1 MKDKKSI
8 NIWVGSLAGFILST
22 LLVTVGFWKTILM
35 ALMSRL
41 WTGWIG
47 YLLEAYNVDLS
58 IVSKIFTRKN

>member
-22 LLVTVGFWKTILM
+22 LLVTVGFWKTILIIVVTLL
-35 ALMSRL
+35 A
-41 WTGWIG
+41 GWIG

>member
-8 NIWVGSLAGFILST
+8 NIWVGGLAGFILST
-22 LLVTVGFWKTILM
+22 LLVTVGFWKTIVIIVVTLL
-35 ALMSRL
+35 A
-41 WTGWIG
+41 GWIG

>member
-8 NIWVGSLAGFILST
+8 NIWVGGLAGFILST
-22 LLVTVGFWKTILM
+22 LLVTVGFWKTILIIVVT
-35 ALMSRL
+35 LL
-41 WTGWIG
+41 VGWIG

>member
-8 NIWVGSLAGFILST
+8 NIWVGGLAGFILST
-22 LLVTVGFWKTILM
+22 LLVTVGFWKTILIIVVTLL
-35 ALMSRL
+35 A
-41 WTGWIG
+41 GWVG

>member
-8 NIWVGSLAGFILST
+8 NIGVGGLAGFILST
-22 LLVTVGFWKTILM
+22 LLVTVGFWKTILIIVVTLL
-35 ALMSRL
+35 A
-41 WTGWIG
+41 GWIG

>member
-8 NIWVGSLAGFILST
+8 NIWVGGLAGFILST
-22 LLVTVGFWKTILM
+22 LLVTVGFWKTILIVVVTLL
-35 ALMSRL
+35 A
-41 WTGWIG
+41 GWIG

>member
-8 NIWVGSLAGFILST
+8 NIWVGGLAGFVLST
-22 LLVTVGFWKTILM
+22 LLVTVGFWKTILIIVVTLL
-35 ALMSRL
+35 A
-41 WTGWIG
+41 GWIG

>member
-8 NIWVGSLAGFILST
+8 NIWVGGLAGFILST
-22 LLVTVGFWKTILM
+22 LLVTVGFWKTILIIVV
-35 ALMSRL
+35 ALL
-41 WTGWIG
+41 AGWIG

>member
-8 NIWVGSLAGFILST
+8 NIWVGGLVGFILST
-22 LLVTVGFWKTILM
+22 LLVTVGFWKTILIIVVTLL
-35 ALMSRL
+35 A
-41 WTGWIG
+41 GWIG

>member
-8 NIWVGSLAGFILST
+8 NIWVGGLAGFILST
-22 LLVTVGFWKTILM
+22 LLVTVGFLKTILIIVVTLL
-35 ALMSRL
+35 A
-41 WTGWIG
+41 GWIG

>member
-22 LLVTVGFWKTILM
+22 LLVTVGFWKTILIIVVT
-35 ALMSRL
+35 LLS
-41 WTGWIG
+41 GWIG

>member
-8 NIWVGSLAGFILST
+8 NIWVGGLAGFILST
-22 LLVTVGFWKTILM
+22 LLVTVGFWRTILIIVVTLL
-35 ALMSRL
+35 A
-41 WTGWIG
+41 GWIG

>member
-8 NIWVGSLAGFILST
+8 NIWVGGLAGFILSP
-22 LLVTVGFWKTILM
+22 LLVTVGFWKTILIIVVTLL
-35 ALMSRL
+35 A
-41 WTGWIG
+41 GWIG

>member
-8 NIWVGSLAGFILST
+8 NIWIGGLAGFILTT
-22 LLVTVGFWKTILM
+22 LLVTVGFWKTILIIVVTLL
-35 ALMSRL
+35 A
-41 WTGWIG
+41 GWIG

>member
-8 NIWVGSLAGFILST
+8 NIWVGGLAGFILPT
-22 LLVTVGFWKTILM
+22 LLVTVGFWKTILIIVVTLL
-35 ALMSRL
+35 A
-41 WTGWIG
+41 GWIG

>member
-8 NIWVGSLAGFILST
+8 NIWVGGLAGLILST
-22 LLVTVGFWKTILM
+22 LLVTVGFWKTILIIVVTLL
-35 ALMSRL
+35 A
-41 WTGWIG
+41 GWIG

>member
-8 NIWVGSLAGFILST
+8 NIWVGGLAGFILST
-22 LLVTVGFWKTILM
+22 LLVTVGFWKTVLIIVVTLL
-35 ALMSRL
+35 A
-41 WTGWIG
+41 GWIG

>member
-8 NIWVGSLAGFILST
+8 NIWVGGLAGFIQST
-22 LLVTVGFWKTILM
+22 LLVTVGFWKTILIIVVTLL
-35 ALMSRL
+35 A
-41 WTGWIG
+41 GWIG

>member
-8 NIWVGSLAGFILST
+8 NIWVGGLAGFILST
-22 LLVTVGFWKTILM
+22 LLVSVGFWKTILIIVVTLL
-35 ALMSRL
+35 A
-41 WTGWIG
+41 GWIG